1 MLGSIETGDTAQGDF
16 SMDYVVIQCVP
27 AADFEMEYR
36 VSWTGETCTATTKRL
51 RIESFHTDTEN
62 ILLQVDDG
70 TDLGVWVT
78 RITILETT
86 DTGGYR
92 TWPLSTAEWDSGEP
106 LIRFIGAT
114 EAGDSTQT
122 DFNIDHLHILC
133 ELLDY
138 EAETRYDWS
147 GVDTTG
153 DSWTLIIN
161 CQREI
166 FPDDTESLLIQVLTP
181 PGTWNTRYTCDQE
194 ADTAYDTYAL
204 TSAELNGGAP
214 ALRFL
219 DANQAE
225 DQFDTDWWIDVALI
239 RRDYTAVIG
248 GEIRGNRAFQL
259 TPFCYYNAI
268 TTEETC
274 RDVSPWAAGAKVASV
289 CFALDGGEP
298 RCTGRGGI
306 VTLQTGDPWLSFG
319 VARHNLRMTANFT
332 NGAPLA
338 PQRYYLDT
346 DGLPR
351 LILLVSLITFATLT
365 VWTGAR
371 RRRRT

>member
-1 MLGSIETGDTAQGDF
+1 
-16 SMDYVVIQCVP
+16 
-27 AADFEMEYR
+27 MEYR

-51 RIESFHTDTEN
+51 RIESFHSDTEN
-62 ILLQVDDG
+62 LLLQIDDG

-78 RITILETT
+78 RITILLTA
-86 DTGGYR
+86 DPNGYQ
-92 TWPLSTAEWDSGEP
+92 TWPLSTAEWDLGEP

-114 EAGDSTQT
+114 ESGDTTQT
-122 DFNIDHLHILC
+122 DLSIDHLHILC
-133 ELLDY
+133 ELIDY

-153 DSWTLIIN
+153 DSWTLIVN

-194 ADTAYDTYAL
+194 VDTVYNTYAL

-239 RRDYTAVIG
+239 RRDYTVG
-248 GEIRGNRAFQL
+248 
-259 TPFCYYNAI
+259 
-268 TTEETC
+268 
-274 RDVSPWAAGAKVASV
+274 D
-289 CFALDGGEP
+289 DGGPGPGGGGQFFSASCRQRWFDLVCHLDLDP
-298 RCTGRGGI
+298 RVVGVNLERTDWFVDGEYRASGTGDGRRHEAVLRAPYLLHEANVTVVLYLTNGGI
-306 VTLQTGDPWLSFG
+306 YGGDFPAVVNNLWVIALIVLAVTGIALIDLWHRAQR
-319 VARHNLRMTANFT
+319 RHQA
-332 NGAPLA
+332 
-338 PQRYYLDT
+338 QRKE
-346 DGLPR
+346 GK
-351 LILLVSLITFATLT
+351 
-365 VWTGAR
+365 
-371 RRRRT
+371 